1 MANLSDIQIKN
12 WIKNNERFEGRS
24 DGNGLYLC
32 FRKDLTTPQWRFR
45 YRFGGKQRVMNL
57 GSYKQLSL
65 AEARKRVKELKANVL
80 SGYDVARD
88 KQERKAVAIT
98 KINAVTFGQLTDDYF
113 EKMIVGKWKNATD
126 LKARIDKDIK
136 PHLGQLTTEG
146 VKPADIDKM
155 LRAIIE
161 RGSPTIANDILKWT
175 RRIFDYAIKRHIV
188 QYNPAAAF
196 TVLDAGGKSGARERV
211 LSQAELV
218 ELFEVMRNIDGF
230 PKINGLAV
238 KLLLLLAVRKGE
250 LIRAKRCEF
259 DLDTALWHLP
269 ADRTKTN
276 TAITIPLSHHAVDTI
291 RAIMALSESSEWLL
305 PARKKQATP
314 HIHENTL
321 NVALAKV
328 KPLMVNSDDFCVH
341 DLRRTAR
348 SHLAALGVDSHIAER
363 CLNHKLKGI
372 EGVYNHHDY
381 LNERRV
387 ALDLL
392 AKLLTACEQGKDWN
406 VTPIK
411 KRATH

>member
-1 MANLSDIQIKN
+1 MANLSDIQIKS
-12 WIKNNERFEGRS
+12 WIKNNVRFEGKS
-24 DGNGLYLC
+24 DGNNLYLC
-32 FRKDLTTPQWRFR
+32 YRKEHVTPQWRFR
-45 YRFGGKQRVMNL
+45 YRLAGKQRVVSL
-57 GSYKQLSL
+57 GSYSQLSL
-65 AEARKRVKELKANVL
+65 AEARKRAKELKARLL
-80 SGYDVARD
+80 SGYDVASE
-88 KQERKAVAIT
+88 KQEQKAIAT
-98 KINAVTFGQLTDDYF
+98 AKMNAATFGQLTDEYF
-113 EKMIVGKWKNATD
+113 EKMIVGKWKNAID

-146 VKPADIDKM
+146 VKPAHIDKM

-196 TVLDAGGKSGARERV
+196 TMLDAGGKGAARERV

-218 ELFEVMRNIDGF
+218 ELFAAMRNIEGF
-230 PKINGLAV
+230 PKINLLAV

-276 TAITIPLSHHAVDTI
+276 TAITIPLSGHAVETI

-328 KPLMVNSDDFCVH
+328 NPLMVNSENFCVH

-381 LNERRV
+381 LDERRK
-387 ALDLL
+387 ALDLW
-392 AKLLTACEQGKDWN
+392 AKFLVGCEQGKEWN
-406 VTPIK
+406 ITPIK
-411 KRATH
+411 KRATQ